1 MIMKTLVLQIQN
13 EEDYLLFYNFA
24 KRLNC
29 KIIPM
34 DNWLE
39 SDKSDIEFTEEMK
52 GELDKS
58 LSDYEKN
65 PNNVYSMEDVKLEL
79 EGKFGRKLQVKSRS

>member
-1 MIMKTLVLQIQN
+1 
-13 EEDYLLFYNFA
+13 
-24 KRLNC
+24 
-29 KIIPM
+29 M

-52 GELDKS
+52 GELDKR

-65 PNNVYSMEDVKLEL
+65 PHNVYSMEDVKLEL